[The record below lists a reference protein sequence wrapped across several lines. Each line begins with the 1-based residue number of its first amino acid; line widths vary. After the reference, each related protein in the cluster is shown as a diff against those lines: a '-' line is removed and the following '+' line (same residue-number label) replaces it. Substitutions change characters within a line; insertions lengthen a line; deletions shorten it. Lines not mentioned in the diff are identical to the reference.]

1 MNTARFLKYVWSFFI
16 IMNERFKEIF
26 TKFGRK
32 LVKLKP
38 SECLK
43 DTQNLYVRADSIE
56 LNDVD
61 FGYTFLNS
69 LSKGY

>member
-1 MNTARFLKYVWSFFI
+1 
-16 IMNERFKEIF
+16 MNERFKGIF

-43 DTQNLYVRADSIE
+43 DTQNLYVRVDSIE
-56 LNDVD
+56 LNDMD